1 MKIEGY
7 VLEILKKLEEK
18 GYEAY
23 IAKDAVILHCLE
35 KPIEEYE
42 IITSAPLF
50 FLYEGK
56 AESNRLTIERFS
68 KKIRIYFE
76 TSIEEFKHHC
86 SLKIENLF
94 YNKQK

>member
-50 FLYEGK
+50 FLY
-56 AESNRLTIERFS
+56 
-68 KKIRIYFE
+68 
-76 TSIEEFKHHC
+76 
-86 SLKIENLF
+86 
-94 YNKQK
+94 

>member
-56 AESNRLTIERFS
+56 AESKLIMDVLPDRRHGDTQPSFLLS
-68 KKIRIYFE
+68 
-76 TSIEEFKHHC
+76 
-86 SLKIENLF
+86 
-94 YNKQK
+94 